1 MRQFISRGSLTHMR
15 RFIARS
21 GAAVMR
27 RICVE
32 FITADELTHMERKN
46 LFNILQKRGS
56 LLVKIILE

>member
-1 MRQFISRGSLTHMR
+1 MR